1 MMSNIINSTMRYGLV
16 LGLLFS
22 LNFLLSVTGNPLLGM
37 LTYLLA
43 GIILYLTYRYSVQYR
58 EKECGGAISFGHGFG
73 FVLLLYLF
81 ASIISAFVKYF
92 YLKFFANNFLDELY
106 NQSISVIEQIL
117 PSVPEE
123 MYEGMEVITSAQGY
137 TMLTTWSNILI
148 SILVGIIIAAIVRK
162 NKSPFDGNSSSN
174 L

>member
-1 MMSNIINSTMRYGLV
+1 MRYGLV

-22 LNFLLSVTGNPLLGM
+22 LNFLLSVTGNPMLGM
-37 LTYLLA
+37 LTYLITGL
-43 GIILYLTYRYSVQYR
+43 ILYLTYRYSVHYR
-58 EKECGGAISFGHGFG
+58 EKECGGTISFGHTFG

-92 YLKFFANNFLDELY
+92 YLKFISGSFLETLY
-106 NQSISVIEQIL
+106 NQYIGMMEQIL
-117 PSVPEE
+117 PSIPDE
-123 MYEGMEVITSAQGY
+123 MYEGMEIITSAQGY

-148 SILVGIIIAAIVRK
+148 SIFVGIIIAAIVRR
-162 NKSPFDGNSSSN
+162 NKSPFDDSSNSSN